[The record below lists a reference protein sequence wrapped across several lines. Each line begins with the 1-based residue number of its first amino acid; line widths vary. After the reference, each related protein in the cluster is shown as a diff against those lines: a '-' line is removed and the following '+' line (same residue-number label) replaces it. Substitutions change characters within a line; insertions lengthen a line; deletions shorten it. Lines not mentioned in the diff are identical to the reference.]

1 MSPHDLEN
9 IQEILCRLH
18 GARLILLK
26 TSAITGHIGH
36 ISSSA
41 SNYISLTIEE
51 IKKNEEYI
59 VMTPHYPCIFPWDRI
74 LNSPSC
80 PGCMRHWTRPN
91 PLHKE
96 DQSKQVEKALQLI
109 AKSEE
114 EIHQTDA
121 RWKARCLE
129 FLAEARF
136 KLERLPGDQF
146 RYFPNL

>member
-1 MSPHDLEN
+1 MSSHEIEN

-26 TSAITGHIGH
+26 TSGVSGHFGH
-36 ISSSA
+36 ISSSV
-41 SNYISLTIEE
+41 SNYLSLTIEE
-51 IKKNEEYI
+51 IKRNEDYI

-91 PLHKE
+91 PLKKE
-96 DQSKQVEKALQLI
+96 DQSKQVENALQLI
-109 AKSEE
+109 TKAQE
-114 EIHQTDA
+114 EIRQTHA
-121 RWKARCLE
+121 AWTSECME

-136 KLERLPGDQF
+136 KLERLPKDNF
-146 RYFPNL
+146 FYIPKM